1 MRYLGN
7 DEIYIIWLEYIRDY
21 RRGIIFIEFGD
32 VFIIIYFLFLGFYRI
47 EINKKVEVFFYIF
60 DYNNYFRLFKF
71 CNGICLIFC
80 KI

>member
-47 EINKKVEVFFYIF
+47 EINKKVEVLLFLYFFIF
-60 DYNNYFRLFKF
+60 LIIVIKF
-71 CNGICLIFC
+71 VCLNFVMEYV
-80 KI
+80 

>member
-47 EINKKVEVFFYIF
+47 EINKKVEVLLFLYFFIFLIIIIKFVCLNFVMEYI
-60 DYNNYFRLFKF
+60 
-71 CNGICLIFC
+71 
-80 KI
+80 

>member
-47 EINKKVEVFFYIF
+47 EINKKVEVLLFLYFFIF
-60 DYNNYFRLFKF
+60 LIIIIKF
-71 CNGICLIFC
+71 VCLNFVMEYV
-80 KI
+80 

>member
-47 EINKKVEVFFYIF
+47 EINKKVEVLLFLYFFIF
-60 DYNNYFRLFKF
+60 LIIKIMFV
-71 CNGICLIFC
+71 CLNFVMEYV
-80 KI
+80 

>member
-32 VFIIIYFLFLGFYRI
+32 VFIIIYFLFLGFFRI
-47 EINKKVEVFFYIF
+47 EINKKVEVLLFLYFFIF
-60 DYNNYFRLFKF
+60 LIIIIKF
-71 CNGICLIFC
+71 VCLNFVMEYV
-80 KI
+80 

>member
-47 EINKKVEVFFYIF
+47 EINKKVEVLLFLYFFIF
-60 DYNNYFRLFKF
+60 LIIIIIFV
-71 CNGICLIFC
+71 CLNFVMEYV
-80 KI
+80 

>member
-47 EINKKVEVFFYIF
+47 EINKKVEVLLFLYFFVFLIIII
-60 DYNNYFRLFKF
+60 KF
-71 CNGICLIFC
+71 VCLNFVMEYV
-80 KI
+80 

>member
-47 EINKKVEVFFYIF
+47 EINKKVEVLLFL
-60 DYNNYFRLFKF
+60 YFFKF
-71 CNGICLIFC
+71 LIIKIMFVCLNFVMEYV
-80 KI
+80 

>member
-32 VFIIIYFLFLGFYRI
+32 VFIIIYFLFLWFYRI
-47 EINKKVEVFFYIF
+47 EINKKVEVLLFLYFFIF
-60 DYNNYFRLFKF
+60 LIIIIKF
-71 CNGICLIFC
+71 VCLNFVMEYV
-80 KI
+80 